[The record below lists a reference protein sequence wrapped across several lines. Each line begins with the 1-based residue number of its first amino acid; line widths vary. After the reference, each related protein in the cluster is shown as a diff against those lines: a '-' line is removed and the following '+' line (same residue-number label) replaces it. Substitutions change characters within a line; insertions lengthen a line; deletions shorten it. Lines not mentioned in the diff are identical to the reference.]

1 MEKHMKARGAVALAA
16 AMLCGAC
23 AAGFAIQGDD
33 AIVIKSGRNQDAWR
47 LATPSEN
54 IEVRK

>member
-1 MEKHMKARGAVALAA
+1 MKARGAVALAA